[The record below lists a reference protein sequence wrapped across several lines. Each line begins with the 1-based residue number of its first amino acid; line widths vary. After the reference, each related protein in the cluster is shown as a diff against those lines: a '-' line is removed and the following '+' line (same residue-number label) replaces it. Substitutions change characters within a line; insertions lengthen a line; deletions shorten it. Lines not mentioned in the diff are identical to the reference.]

1 MRRIYSGHALQRA
14 GPAGLLIVV
23 VAQNTILGMV
33 NNYLAEMCIYM
44 PLSGGFVRMAGKWA
58 DGAFGFMA
66 GWNFFFY
73 QAIMPVLYCGW
84 KVVHKTKLVKPTEAD
99 LTWDALEIAAYEETT
114 SGTDKPAGFLR
125 DDIALFT
132 CGKRKKRDGKPRSLN

>member
-23 VAQNTILGMV
+23 VAQNTILGMF

-73 QAIMPVLYCGW
+73 QAIMPVLYCEW
-84 KVVHKTKLVKPTEAD
+84 KIVYKTKRLSRLKQTLLGMLLILPHMKRRPLG
-99 LTWDALEIAAYEETT
+99 LT
-114 SGTDKPAGFLR
+114 
-125 DDIALFT
+125 
-132 CGKRKKRDGKPRSLN
+132 SLLGS